1 MENLL
6 QIDSSEQAG
15 QRYSRQRAIPGIGKS
30 GQIALSK
37 AKVLIIG
44 AGGLGSP
51 AALYLAAA
59 GVGTVGVADDDSVSW
74 SNLNRQI
81 LYDETNIGCKKV
93 AVAAGRL
100 RQLNGSINIVEH
112 YGRVSSSLEAREMIA
127 GYDIV
132 IDACDN
138 VATRYLVG
146 DITSELNIPY
156 IYGAIEAFNGQ
167 IAVFN
172 YGKGEQRKRYRDLWP
187 VECAPVEDKSIPSI
201 GVTAGIIGTLQA
213 NEAIKIICGVGNVL
227 CGKLFTIDLLTL
239 DTYNFSI
246 G

>member
-1 MENLL
+1 MEYSG
-6 QIDSSEQAG
+6 QIEPSDVDN
-15 QRYSRQRAIPGIGKS
+15 QRYSRQIAIPEIGEK
-30 GQIALSK
+30 GQAALSK
-37 AKVLIIG
+37 ARVLIIG

-59 GVGTVGVADDDSVSW
+59 GVGTLGVADDDSVSW

-81 LYDETNIGCKKV
+81 LYDEADIGLPKV
-93 AVAAGRL
+93 AVAVERL
-100 RQLNGSINIVEH
+100 RKLNSNINVIGH
-112 YGRVSSSLEAREMIA
+112 CGRVSSPVEAKEIIT

-146 DITSELNIPY
+146 EITSELNIPY
-156 IYGAIEAFNGQ
+156 IYGAIEAFSGQ
-167 IAVFN
+167 ISVFN
-172 YGKGEQRKRYRDLWP
+172 YGKDEQRRRFRDLWP
-187 VECAPVEDKSIPSI
+187 VECDSVADKSIPSI
-201 GVTAGIIGTLQA
+201 GVTAGVIGALQA
-213 NEAIKIICGVGNVL
+213 NEAIKIICGVGSQL
-227 CGKLFTIDLLTL
+227 CGKLFTINLLTL

>member
-1 MENLL
+1 
-6 QIDSSEQAG
+6 
-15 QRYSRQRAIPGIGKS
+15 
-30 GQIALSK
+30 
-37 AKVLIIG
+37 
-44 AGGLGSP
+44 
-51 AALYLAAA
+51 
-59 GVGTVGVADDDSVSW
+59 
-74 SNLNRQI
+74 
-81 LYDETNIGCKKV
+81 
-93 AVAAGRL
+93 
-100 RQLNGSINIVEH
+100 
-112 YGRVSSSLEAREMIA
+112 MIA

-167 IAVFN
+167 ISVFN